1 MRVIYDISVLG
12 MGFYNQRARTGIFR
26 VIENLAE
33 ELVKVEAIT
42 TFSSAFSFNI
52 YFDCIDYLQSNSK
65 LAGVALIKPDIWD
78 VTLQYYQYQRAC
90 NQINN
95 PAPFYVNQINSVVRK
110 IMTRNHRTDLIKTI
124 RQDELAAADIYH
136 SPFLPFSQQIKDNSK
151 LKKVITIYDLIP
163 VLYPKFFQSGED
175 ELIRNVLKSIDQN
188 TWVTCISQ
196 ATKNDLC
203 NFQTSLDPSRVF
215 ITHLAA
221 SPMFYRCQ
229 DQDKLEQIRKK
240 FGIPDGP
247 YILSL
252 STLEPRKNIAQT
264 IRCFNR
270 LVEEDKTND
279 LSLVLVGTKGWDFDS
294 IFNEIA
300 ASPKIRDR
308 IIVTGYAADEDLAPL
323 YSGAMMFV
331 YPSFYEGFGLPPLEA
346 MQCGIPVITSNT
358 SSLPEVVGDAGIM
371 VDPQDADELCEAM
384 LKIYNSSEVRNQM
397 SLASL
402 EQAKKFSWARCAEQ
416 TIDTYKAAM
425 AG

>member
-12 MGFYNQRARTGIFR
+12 GGIYNPKNRTGVFR
-26 VIENLAE
+26 VIENLAQ
-33 ELVKVEAIT
+33 ELVLAEVVT
-42 TFSSAFSFNI
+42 SFSSTLSVI
-52 YFDCIDYLQSNSK
+52 SYFECTNYLKSNAA
-65 LAGVALIKPDIWD
+65 LAGMSLLKPDVNEGLLKIF
-78 VTLQYYQYQRAC
+78 LERHKR
-90 NQINN
+90 INIGSS
-95 PAPFYVNQINSVVRK
+95 APFYMKLMLRLLNNRITDRAFARS
-110 IMTRNHRTDLIKTI
+110 IMKPSDLEAT
-124 RQDELAAADIYH
+124 EIYH
-136 SPFLPFSQQIKDNSK
+136 SPFYPFPDQIRNCEK

-163 VLYPKFFQSGED
+163 ILYPEFFQSGED
-175 ELIRNVLKSIDQN
+175 ELIRNVLKSIDKN

-196 ATKNDLC
+196 ATKIDLC
-203 NFQTSLDPSRVF
+203 NYLPALDPSRVF
-215 ITHLAA
+215 VTHLAA
-221 SPMFYRCQ
+221 SSMFYRCQ
-229 DQDKLEQIRKK
+229 DQDKLEKIRKK
-240 FGIPDGP
+240 FGIPNGS

-252 STLEPRKNIAQT
+252 STLEPRKNIVQT

-308 IIVTGYAADEDLAPL
+308 IIVTGYAADEDLATL

-384 LKIYNSSEVRNQM
+384 LKIYNSSDVRTQM

-402 EQAKKFSWARCAEQ
+402 AQAKKFSWERCAEQ
-416 TIDTYKAAM
+416 TIDAYNAAM